1 MDNKKPIR
9 QTEKR
14 EKVLPV
20 IGTVVNCEILRVRA
34 KPSKDP
40 DTEILTF
47 IKKGDQVEIN
57 MKLSTN
63 DFYSVTVT
71 QIITAE
77 KYIGYCM
84 KDFIHV
90 EE

>member
-20 IGTVVNCEILRVRA
+20 VGTVVNCEMLRVRA
-34 KPSKDP
+34 KPDKDS
-40 DTEILTF
+40 EILTF

-57 MKLSTN
+57 KKLSTD

-71 QIITAE
+71 QITTAE

-84 KDFIHV
+84 KDFIQTK
-90 EE
+90 E